1 MKSIY
6 DLRKGAQQS
15 LRVATVVLA
24 LAFTTTANAQLGNLL
39 NKAKEAIK
47 NEAKEAVKKEAKETA
62 NRAAEKAGLKSVDL
76 TNLYKHDF
84 SPSKEALKED
94 PDANSDKVQAGFS
107 RPYKQVHAA
116 YEHLDPQYF
125 PLQPYYKYPN
135 IYCLGEGR
143 QDYPYIHYLELMYR
157 FLATPPGSDLSG
169 VVTLIGYNENNNK
182 ELISADGQKLALNK
196 DDMFRYPF
204 AARFFADPNS
214 KQAPWNLAF
223 LLANESP
230 RVRLVREYAV
240 ANKAGVADAQKGW
253 VFPYTNE
260 SAQSRREAMM
270 VEMARSVTD
279 ITYVAESVLQLYQQI
294 EGEKEA
300 YKKTVYML
308 AANELYKKVLT
319 QHHDY
324 SVNAN
329 KLTQLQAYY
338 QRYSEGP
345 EYIKIIDDAI
355 VMPEPEQM
363 TLTPGAMHK
372 QLSAQVLALA
382 KKQDPSVI
390 RVVVINDSW
399 QVHYNGNVPTDRAV
413 MAWAVYKDKKTGKL
427 TAHDYS
433 FCEDYQGG
441 GKYGKLRYKG
451 IGMRTVLVK

>member
-1 MKSIY
+1 MLHFNHRIALS
-6 DLRKGAQQS
+6 
-15 LRVATVVLA
+15 ATVT
-24 LAFTTTANAQLGNLL
+24 LAFAYTTPANAQLGGLL
-39 NKAKEAIK
+39 GKAKD
-47 NEAKEAVKKEAKETA
+47 AVKKEVKNETKEATKQVAEAVGFKDIELTA
-62 NRAAEKAGLKSVDL
+62 
-76 TNLYKHDF
+76 LYKHNF
-84 SPSKEALKED
+84 APSKEALAQD
-94 PDANSDKVQAGFS
+94 PYANSDKVQAGFS
-107 RPYKQVHAA
+107 RSYKQVHAA
-116 YEHLDPQYF
+116 FEHLDPQYF

-135 IYCLGEGR
+135 IYCLGEER
-143 QDYPYIHYLELMYR
+143 QDYPYIHYLELMNV
-157 FLATPPGSDLSG
+157 FLSTPPGSDLSG
-169 VVTLIGYNENNNK
+169 VVTLIGYNETTNK
-182 ELISADGQKLALNK
+182 ELISPDGQKLALNK

-214 KQAPWNLAF
+214 MQAAWNLAF
-223 LLANESP
+223 ILANECP
-230 RVRLVREYAV
+230 TVRLVREYAV
-240 ANKAGVADAQKGW
+240 ANKTGVADAKKGW

-260 SAQSRREAMM
+260 SAQGRREAMM

-279 ITYVAESVLQLYQQI
+279 INYVAQSVMQLYQQI

-300 YKKTVYML
+300 YKKAVYML

-319 QHHDY
+319 QHVDY
-324 SVNAN
+324 SVNAD

-338 QRYSEGP
+338 GRYSEGP

-355 VMPEPEQM
+355 VMPEPEAM

-372 QLSAQVLALA
+372 QLNAQVLALI
-382 KKQDPSVI
+382 KKQDADVI

-399 QVHYNGNVPTDRAV
+399 QVHYNGTTPTDRAV

-451 IGMRTVLVK
+451 IGLRTVLVK